1 MISVYLLLDCV
12 AETCFREMV
21 QRGSPKKN
29 FKKIFPDNQ
38 KVAIYFRKK
47 LATSVTFS
55 DFIRL
60 IYRTQ

>member
-21 QRGSPKKN
+21 QRGSQKN

-47 LATSVTFS
+47 
-55 DFIRL
+55 
-60 IYRTQ
+60 

>member
-12 AETCFREMV
+12 AQTCFREMV
-21 QRGSPKKN
+21 QRGSPKKLQKT
-29 FKKIFPDNQ
+29 FLDNQ

-55 DFIRL
+55 VFIRL

>member
-12 AETCFREMV
+12 AEMCFREMV
-21 QRGSPKKN
+21 QRGSPKKLQKT
-29 FKKIFPDNQ
+29 FLDNQ

-55 DFIRL
+55 VFIRL